1 MGESS
6 HAERALYM
14 ANYGW
19 CDVTQATIVRQHNF
33 DEGKTFMPIA
43 LRA

>member
-1 MGESS
+1 MEESS

-33 DEGKTFMPIA
+33 DEENFMPIA
-43 LRA
+43 LRT